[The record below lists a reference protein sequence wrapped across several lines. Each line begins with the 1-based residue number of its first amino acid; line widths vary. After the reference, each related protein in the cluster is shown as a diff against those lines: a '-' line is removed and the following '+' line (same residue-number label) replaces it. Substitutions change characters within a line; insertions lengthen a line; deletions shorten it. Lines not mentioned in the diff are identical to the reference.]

1 MDEKTKETLEK
12 ARQLLETK
20 KDTAVWVG
28 MIDLNDA
35 LNYSYM
41 ARTYFGKSA
50 QWLMQRLHG
59 YEVNNKPAR
68 FKPEEFKILSDALRD
83 IAAKAL
89 RIADAIDNAEL

>member
-1 MDEKTKETLEK
+1 
-12 ARQLLETK
+12 
-20 KDTAVWVG
+20 
-28 MIDLNDA
+28 
-35 LNYSYM
+35 
-41 ARTYFGKSA
+41 
-50 QWLMQRLHG
+50 MQRLHG